1 MTAPVQDGKV
11 QEGYLARYREAVC
24 RLCRREGQKLF
35 LKGQRCLTD
44 KCAIEKRNFPP
55 GQHGKSRRPKPQG
68 YGIQLREKQ
77 KVRRLYQILENQ
89 FRNYFKKAVSRKGI
103 TGETLLL
110 NLEQRLDNV
119 VYRLGLATS
128 RAEARQLVRH
138 GHIQV
143 SGTKVNIPS
152 FHVVPGQEVAVREK
166 SRKLES
172 IQRSLDLSGN
182 RGVPPWLAL
191 DRENLKAQVVSVPK
205 REDVNFPIQE
215 QMIVELY
222 SK

>member
-1 MTAPVQDGKV
+1 M
-11 QEGYLARYREAVC
+11 ARYRDAVC

-55 GQHGKSRRPKPQG
+55 GEHGKARRPKIVG

-77 KVRRLYQILENQ
+77 KVRRFYQVLEDQ
-89 FRNYFKKAVSRKGI
+89 FRNYFERAASRKGV
-103 TGETLLL
+103 TGETLLMM
-110 NLEQRLDNV
+110 LEQRLDNV

-138 GHIQV
+138 GHIEV
-143 SGTKVNIPS
+143 SGRKVSIPS
-152 FHVVPGQEVAVREK
+152 FQVVPGQVVAVRER
-166 SRKLES
+166 SRNLVT
-172 IQRSLDLSGN
+172 IQRALDLAGN
-182 RGVPPWLAL
+182 RGVPPWLSL

-205 REDVNFPIQE
+205 REDVSFPIQE